1 MFGLLR
7 HFPSEKD
14 TVGPETSELRLKIAD
29 ASYLLQRGTLR
40 KRVSP
45 LMVERK
51 GSDKQEQT
59 QIISRKK

>member
-1 MFGLLR
+1 MLR

-14 TVGPETSELRLKIAD
+14 TVGLETSEVRLKIVD

-40 KRVSP
+40 KSVSP
-45 LMVERK
+45 LLVEGK